1 MSQYTFYDKNKEVHI
16 DINNEMLAGDVLDV
30 GASNYGIIYNLYK
43 HQNKDLSIEY
53 IHGKEEKSSIEKK
66 SYDNCILFFSLGS
79 MWLKK
84 ERKELLKD
92 INTYLKQDGI
102 LHLWDVDKGYWRFF
116 NNKIKVLVP
125 ESSSKNIPI
134 TDLNIFKDTSLKSTA
149 KLLSPYFEIIDL
161 HSLDKVY
168 YIKAKK
174 RALVADVYEE
184 LSAEMKGSTK
194 VENYFSGNKFKIRTQ
209 QFGSK
214 IFEGLYKRIK
224 L

>member
-1 MSQYTFYDKNKEVHI
+1 MNQQTFYDKNKELHI
-16 DINNEMLAGDVLDV
+16 DIKNEMLTGDVLDI

-43 HQNKDLSIEY
+43 QQNSDLSIEY
-53 IHGKEEKSSIEKK
+53 VHGKEEKSSIEKK
-66 SYDNCILFFSLGS
+66 SYDNCILLFSLGS

-92 INTYLKQDGI
+92 INAYLKQDGI
-102 LHLWDVDKGYWRFF
+102 LHLWDVDKGYCRLFK
-116 NNKIKVLVP
+116 NKIKVFLP
-125 ESSSKNIPI
+125 ESSSKHIPI

-161 HSLDKVY
+161 HSQDNVY

-174 RALVADVYEE
+174 RALVIDTYEE
-184 LSAEMKGSTK
+184 LSSDMKGSTK
-194 VENYFSGNKFKIRTQ
+194 VENYFSSNKFKVRTQ

-214 IFEGLYKRIK
+214 IFEGIYKRIK